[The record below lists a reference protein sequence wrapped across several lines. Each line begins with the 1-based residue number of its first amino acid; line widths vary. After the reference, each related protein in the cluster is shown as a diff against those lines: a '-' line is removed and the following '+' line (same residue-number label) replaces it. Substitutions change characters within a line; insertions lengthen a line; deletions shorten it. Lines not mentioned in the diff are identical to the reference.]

1 MSNQLP
7 HEALQQISKD
17 LSLPDEKLPQ
27 HTQNAEQFRAWLA
40 KQIAYQMETNME
52 SFLQALYRLDISEK
66 KAMLALSNQT
76 ELPPA
81 LALADLVIEREIQKI
96 NTRNWYK
103 QQMQQQPPP
112 PDDENNPDRL
122 IADTWD

>member
-1 MSNQLP
+1 MNNQLP

-17 LSLPDEKLPQ
+17 LSLPDEQLPQ

-112 PDDENNPDRL
+112 PDDENNPDML